1 MNSSN
6 TEYYIIC
13 LVIFVFFLF
22 VMHRNKSSNYNQNNS
37 AQNSNKKNKSN
48 DKFTNTEDLK
58 ILDYINDNINS
69 IHKRL
74 DNQNINCQKEVNKHS
89 TGCKFGGN
97 FVGISNEIKGFN
109 NKLDIYSKYVQ
120 DEKID
125 NKLTNIQNNMEE
137 LKSNDSKIYNEL
149 THTEE
154 SSNLQEPLLRVIERL
169 NKQVDDN
176 QDLSYNPELH
186 KETFLSVANPSDLCG
201 TYTVIPYQYK
211 NFNNIEMALNL
222 KDGCDSN
229 SDNSI
234 SFFLVDNSINSNKR
248 HLVTYNIS
256 NIAFVDSSIIN
267 QLDKQQSENTG
278 GIEFMIS
285 QKMVANDIDSDV
297 LRLIIKVLDDIRF
310 TVGEKYY
317 FFLANGEYNKILY
330 NVNKPE
336 YEGSKLFGNDE
347 TKYYLKNQEKIYRIY
362 NKHTRMLLSMIR

>member
-1 MNSSN
+1 MNTPN

-13 LVIFVFFLF
+13 LVIFILLLFL
-22 VMHRNKSSNYNQNNS
+22 MNRNKRGNYKRNNS
-37 AQNSNKKNKSN
+37 NLNNKTKPN
-48 DKFTNTEDLK
+48 DKFTNTENLR

-74 DNQNINCQKEVNKHS
+74 NNQNINCQKEINKHS

-97 FVGISNEIKGFN
+97 FMGISNEIKGFN

-120 DEKID
+120 DEQID
-125 NKLTNIQNNMEE
+125 NKLKNIENNVAE

-154 SSNLQEPLLRVIERL
+154 SSNLQEPLLRVIDRL

-186 KETFLSVANPSDLCG
+186 KETFQSVVNPVDLCG
-201 TYTVIPYQYK
+201 TYTIIPYQYV
-211 NFNNIEMALNL
+211 NFNNIHMVLNL

-229 SDNSI
+229 SENSI
-234 SFFLVDNSINSNKR
+234 SFFLVDNSNNSNKR

-297 LRLIIKVLDDIRF
+297 LRLIIKVLDDIGF
-310 TVGEKYY
+310 TSGKKYY
-317 FFLANGEYNKILY
+317 FFLANGEYNRVLY

-362 NKHTRMLLSMIR
+362 NQHTRMLLSMIR